1 MHILLQTLV
10 LQIIIAQ
17 SFAET
22 TDTNGDDDVTA
33 IDKRSADSEEDY
45 DIYREAMK
53 RYIDSYRY
61 DLGKRSNFRYDL
73 GKRSNFRYD
82 LGKRSNFRYDLGKRD
97 DVRDALVAA
106 YGTADVNKRANF
118 RYDLGKRASF
128 GAEEEKRGFRTDL
141 GKRAFGNELG
151 KRYRYDLGKRGS
163 FRTDLGKR

>member
-82 LGKRSNFRYDLGKRD
+82 LGKRD

-106 YGTADVNKRANF
+106 YGTAGVNKRANF